1 MTDVLKN
8 NKADGQYRL
17 RCQLAGATQHLPQ
30 SQQPINDIMSP
41 ISNASYV
48 TTELDS
54 NRQMA
59 NIIKKVNQISV
70 KQEEIASQLKV
81 VVQILL
87 VLVGLVT
94 CLLVI
99 LLFYSNISYERLV
112 ENVVNDIENVSVQ
125 NDTSSS
131 SIKTDL

>member
-1 MTDVLKN
+1 M
-8 NKADGQYRL
+8 
-17 RCQLAGATQHLPQ
+17 AGATQHLPQ

-131 SIKTDL
+131 RIKTDL

>member
-1 MTDVLKN
+1 MLIVIQIYLKTN
-8 NKADGQYRL
+8 LNQ
-17 RCQLAGATQHLPQ
+17 
-30 SQQPINDIMSP
+30 
-41 ISNASYV
+41 
-48 TTELDS
+48 
-54 NRQMA
+54 
-59 NIIKKVNQISV
+59 VNQISV
-70 KQEEIASQLKV
+70 KQEEIASQLKL

-87 VLVGLVT
+87 VLIGLVI

>member
-1 MTDVLKN
+1 MLKN

-131 SIKTDL
+131 RIKTDL

>member
-1 MTDVLKN
+1 M
-8 NKADGQYRL
+8 
-17 RCQLAGATQHLPQ
+17 PQ
-30 SQQPINDIMSP
+30 SQPINDIMSP